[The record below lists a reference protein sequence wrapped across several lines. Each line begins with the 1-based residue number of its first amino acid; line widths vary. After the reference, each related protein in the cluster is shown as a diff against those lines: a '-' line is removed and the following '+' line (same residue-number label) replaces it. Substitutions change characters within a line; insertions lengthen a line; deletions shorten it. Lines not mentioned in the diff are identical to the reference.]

1 MQKKPW
7 PRGAKWH
14 GRGMNALFELDI
26 ETDARA
32 SRSNDLYRQL
42 KTAILEGRLKPGAK
56 LPATRGAQPLLGVSR
71 NTAQEVYDR
80 LAQEGLVIAR
90 HGSGTYVADP
100 LPSLDH
106 AGPRSPTQ
114 TPDHRLNDFWLRPE
128 IASSIGFWRETE
140 TALAPTGATIDLRP
154 APIDPRLFPFAEFRQ
169 VMARQLRRLETRP
182 ASSKSPQWNQGNYQL
197 RNAIADHV
205 ALTRAVACEADEVL
219 VTSGAQQ
226 AFDLIARILVKAG
239 KTVVAIED
247 PGFPP
252 MRVPFAAAGA
262 RLVPVR
268 VDEEGIV
275 IEDIPRD
282 AGIICVCP
290 SHQFP
295 LGMAMS
301 TARRQALLQFARHN
315 EAIIL
320 EDDYD
325 GEFRYDGTPLRA
337 LRSAASADL
346 VFYVGS
352 FSKCMLPSLRLGYVI
367 PPAWAMRTLVAAK
380 NALDWH
386 CSIPLQL
393 AVAAFIKD
401 GHLGR
406 HVRRMRRIYRQ
417 RRDHLLASLRRE
429 LEAELRPTASSYGLH
444 VTATGAGDVDTEA
457 VSEALARRGILCHAL
472 TRYFMGPPTLSGFVI
487 SYASVDI
494 RAIDAAIAALAQE
507 LANPAFLRSPS
518 PKAAGDIERTR
529 RQ

>member
-1 MQKKPW
+1 
-7 PRGAKWH
+7 
-14 GRGMNALFELDI
+14 MNALFELDI
-26 ETDARA
+26 ATEA
-32 SRSNDLYRQL
+32 STRQIAIRLHRQL
-42 KTAILEGRLKPGAK
+42 RSAILEGRLRPGAK
-56 LPATRGAQPLLGVSR
+56 LPSTRNARTLFATSR

-80 LAQEGLVIAR
+80 LAHEGLVVAR

-100 LPSLDH
+100 LPPVDETSGERPVNGTD
-106 AGPRSPTQ
+106 P
-114 TPDHRLNDFWLRPE
+114 RLNEFWVG
-128 IASSIGFWRETE
+128 ADVSSSIGFWRETE
-140 TALAPTGATIDLRP
+140 MPVQSSRATIDLRP
-154 APIDPRLFPFAEFRQ
+154 APIDPKLFPFAQFRQ

-182 ASSKSPQWNQGNYQL
+182 ASSRSPQWNQGNFQL
-197 RNAIADHV
+197 RHAIADHV
-205 ALTRAVACEADEVL
+205 ALTRAVACVADEII

-226 AFDLIARILVKAG
+226 AFDLIARILVKPG
-239 KTVVAIED
+239 QTVVAVED

-268 VDEEGIV
+268 VDAEGIV

-301 TARRQALLQFARHN
+301 TTRRQALLQFARHTG
-315 EAIIL
+315 AVIV

-325 GEFRYDGTPLRA
+325 GEFRHDGTPLQA

-367 PPAWAMRTLVAAK
+367 PPGWALRALVTAK

-386 CSIPLQL
+386 CSVPLQM
-393 AVAAFIKD
+393 AVAGFIKD

-406 HVRRMRRIYRQ
+406 HVGRVRRIYRE
-417 RRDHLLASLRRE
+417 RRDHLLALLSCE
-429 LEAELRPTASSYGLH
+429 LDGLLQPIGSSYGLH
-444 VTATGAGDVDTEA
+444 VTATVPNGIDAEA
-457 VSEALARRGILCHAL
+457 VSLAVGRRGILCHAL
-472 TRYFMGPPTLSGFVI
+472 TRYFLGEASLSGFVI
-487 SYASVDI
+487 SYASADSEALDV
-494 RAIDAAIAALAQE
+494 AIGALREE
-507 LANPAFLRSPS
+507 LETAHL
-518 PKAAGDIERTR
+518 RTR
-529 RQ
+529 L

>member
-1 MQKKPW
+1 MV
-7 PRGAKWH
+7 AD
-14 GRGMNALFELDI
+14 MNALFELEI
-26 ETDARA
+26 ETETRM
-32 SRSNDLYRQL
+32 SRQISTGLYRQL
-42 KTAILEGRLKPGAK
+42 RAAILEGRLKPGAR
-56 LPATRGAQPLLGVSR
+56 LPSTRGARALFGTSR

-80 LAQEGLVIAR
+80 LAHEGLVIGR

-100 LPSLDH
+100 LPSLDQPG
-106 AGPRSPTQ
+106 AQQFTERV
-114 TPDHRLNDFWLRPE
+114 DHRLNDFWLRSE
-128 IASSIGFWRETE
+128 ISSSIGFWRESEIPIPSTR
-140 TALAPTGATIDLRP
+140 ATIDLRP

-182 ASSKSPQWNQGNYQL
+182 ASSKSPQWNQGNFHL
-197 RNAIADHV
+197 RHAIAEHV

-226 AFDLIARILVKAG
+226 AFDLIARILVKPG
-239 KTVVAIED
+239 QTVVAVED

-268 VDEEGIV
+268 IDAEGIV
-275 IEDIPRD
+275 IDDIPRD

-295 LGMAMS
+295 LGMPMS
-301 TARRQALLQFARHN
+301 TARRQALLQFARHTG
-315 EAIIL
+315 AVIV

-337 LRSAASADL
+337 LRSAASAEL

-352 FSKCMLPSLRLGYVI
+352 FSKCMLPSLRLGYVV
-367 PPAWAMRTLVAAK
+367 PPAWARRTLVAAK

-386 CSIPLQL
+386 CSVPLQM
-393 AVAAFIKD
+393 AVAGFIKD

-417 RRDHLLASLRRE
+417 RRDHLLERLRGNLASR
-429 LEAELRPTASSYGLH
+429 LRPVESSYGLH
-444 VTATGAGDVDTEA
+444 LTATTADDVDTEA
-457 VSEALARRGILCHAL
+457 VSAALAERGILCHAL
-472 TRYFMGPPTLSGFVI
+472 TRYFMAAPTVTGFVI
-487 SYASVDI
+487 SYASADCE
-494 RAIDAAIAALAQE
+494 ALDSALVALREE
-507 LANPAFLRSPS
+507 LAP
-518 PKAAGDIERTR
+518 
-529 RQ
+529 

>member
-1 MQKKPW
+1 
-7 PRGAKWH
+7 
-14 GRGMNALFELDI
+14 MNALFELDI
-26 ETDARA
+26 ETEARA
-32 SRSNDLYRQL
+32 SRQISNGLYQQL
-42 KTAILEGRLKPGAK
+42 RTAILEGRLKPGAK
-56 LPATRGAQPLLGVSR
+56 LPPTRSAPLLLGASR

-80 LAQEGLVIAR
+80 LVQEGLVHAR

-100 LPSLDH
+100 LPSLDD
-106 AGPRSPTQ
+106 AGPHSLTQ
-114 TPDHRLNDFWLRPE
+114 TTDHRLNDFWLRPE
-128 IASSIGFWRETE
+128 IESSIGFWRESE
-140 TALAPTGATIDLRP
+140 TTFVSTGTTIDLRP

-169 VMARQLRRLETRP
+169 VMARQLRRLEIRP
-182 ASSKSPQWNQGNYQL
+182 ASSKSPQWNQGNFQL
-197 RNAIADHV
+197 RTAIADHV
-205 ALTRAVACEADEVL
+205 ALTRAVACQADEVL

-239 KTVVAIED
+239 RTVVAIED

-262 RLVPVR
+262 RLAPVR

-275 IEDIPRD
+275 IEDIPRE

-301 TARRQALLQFARHN
+301 AARRQTLLQFAKHN
-315 EAIIL
+315 GAVIL

-386 CSIPLQL
+386 CSIPLQM
-393 AVAAFIKD
+393 AVAGFIKD

-406 HVRRMRRIYRQ
+406 HVRRMRRTYRQ
-417 RRDHLLASLRRE
+417 RRDHLLASLRKE
-429 LEAELRPTASSYGLH
+429 LEGELRPTASSYGLH
-444 VTATGAGDVDTEA
+444 VTAAGADHVDTEA
-457 VSEALARRGILCHAL
+457 VSRALARRGILCHAL

-487 SYASVDI
+487 SYATADI
-494 RAIDAAIAALAQE
+494 PAIDAAIAALRQE
-507 LANPAFLRSPS
+507 MANPAYRRSP
-518 PKAAGDIERTR
+518 
-529 RQ
+529 